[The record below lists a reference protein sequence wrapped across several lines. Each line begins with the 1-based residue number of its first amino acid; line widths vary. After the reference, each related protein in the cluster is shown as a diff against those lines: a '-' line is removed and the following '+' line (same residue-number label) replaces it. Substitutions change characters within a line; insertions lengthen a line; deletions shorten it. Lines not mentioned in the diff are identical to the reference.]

1 MITKRGSKDTTDLGD
16 QEDRNNLRSLRR
28 SPKVPKAAKKL
39 QHRPVQLPPSNTEF
53 YKRKRKK
60 QIKSGLPAVED
71 IISSVDNKDKQR
83 LKTKEQKLRY
93 FSDKF

>member
-39 QHRPVQLPPSNTEF
+39 QVAAVHQDKAAVLSLVTSAH
-53 YKRKRKK
+53 
-60 QIKSGLPAVED
+60 SGLRVCGHS
-71 IISSVDNKDKQR
+71 IY
-83 LKTKEQKLRY
+83 KL
-93 FSDKF
+93 F

>member
-39 QHRPVQLPPSNTEF
+39 QVAAAHQDKAAVLILSLVTSAH
-53 YKRKRKK
+53 
-60 QIKSGLPAVED
+60 SGLRVCGHS
-71 IISSVDNKDKQR
+71 IY
-83 LKTKEQKLRY
+83 KL
-93 FSDKF
+93 F